1 MFILFASL
9 ITYALYF
16 LFVVTDKQED
26 EEKYSYDNGACDS
39 VDYEIAD
46 QMEKKNL
53 VK

>member
-1 MFILFASL
+1 MFVFFASL
-9 ITYALYF
+9 ITYALYVF
-16 LFVVTDKQED
+16 FIVTGKQED
-26 EEKYSYDNGACDS
+26 EGKYSYDNGACDS